1 MPTKTKTKQKK
12 SKARARSSTKPLLAK
27 DAYVRRS
34 KNGASANKAPSAP
47 TLGLM
52 ASYMTMPMR
61 LAACR
66 TPLELWRVQVGLAHQ
81 GLVLMQSFA
90 FGRPLVAPQVP

>member
-1 MPTKTKTKQKK
+1 MPTKTKTKRQK
-12 SKARARSSTKPLLAK
+12 SKAKARSSTKPLLRS

-34 KNGASANKAPSAP
+34 KNGVAASWATSAP
-47 TLGLM
+47 MSGLV

-66 TPLELWRVQVGLAHQ
+66 TPLELWRVQAGLAHQ
-81 GLVLMQSFA
+81 GLMLMQSLA
-90 FGRPLVAPQVP
+90 FGRPIVAPQLP